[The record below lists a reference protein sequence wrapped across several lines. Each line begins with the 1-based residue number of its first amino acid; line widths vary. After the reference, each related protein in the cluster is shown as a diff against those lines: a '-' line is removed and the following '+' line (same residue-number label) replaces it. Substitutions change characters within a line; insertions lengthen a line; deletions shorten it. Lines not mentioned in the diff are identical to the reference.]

1 MTKALAYSSVELITS
16 VKNVLRDRLEDRD
29 KSKGCA
35 DLDIRQSGR
44 ETIEPV

>member
-1 MTKALAYSSVELITS
+1 MTKALAYNTVELITT
-16 VKNVLRDRLEDRD
+16 VKNVLRDRLQDRD

-44 ETIEPV
+44 ESFEPV